1 MATTGQHTITGVED
15 IHDEENKHTP
25 LSAEMFSE
33 PSLLDSSTTTFLVGT
48 YTHNEILAHIPKGDH
63 GEGIYAWTLDSTGKL
78 SKEPTAVSRVQPNP
92 AFILKHP
99 TKDIIYASTECI
111 NTCGEVITLEIA
123 HDGSLRELTRQ
134 SAGGRSTCYLTLCPE
149 KQGGDGGARESI
161 TTLGCVNYWDAIV
174 SLLPVDPATGVVSGP
189 VIDQHMQPGANYVFK
204 NNPDRVEHWT
214 HRQRWPHTH
223 CFVTE
228 PYERTHHF
236 VPDLGQDII
245 WCYKIEASKKL
256 VLVGG
261 AQLEKGQGPR
271 HIVFHPTVKT
281 LYVINELK
289 STVSV
294 LHFHPELLHGSGTG
308 VSVRSATDTSPKT
321 GAFLQHVETLRTLPE
336 DFMCTDHH
344 KSHASEIRLHPSQ
357 KFVLIA
363 NRGHDSIAVYAIDAT
378 PKGRGSLRLANITP
392 SGGRFPRNFNF
403 DSSGRFVVIGNQ
415 NSNNLTVMSFCLESG
430 AMKIVDQ
437 KYQPSPNF
445 IYSVP
450 GPAASAAAVQI
461 EPAQVLPQVFKAEM
475 AREGGDK
482 IIEMPEDNSS
492 SSVKGHGLSIA
503 SAWMHYIFVFGV
515 VGIWLFVALFI
526 GNRADL

>member
-1 MATTGQHTITGVED
+1 M
-15 IHDEENKHTP
+15 
-25 LSAEMFSE
+25 
-33 PSLLDSSTTTFLVGT
+33 
-48 YTHNEILAHIPKGDH
+48 
-63 GEGIYAWTLDSTGKL
+63 
-78 SKEPTAVSRVQPNP
+78 SRVQPNP

-111 NTCGEVITLEIA
+111 NDCGEVITLQVNT
-123 HDGSLRELTRQ
+123 HDGSLRELGRQ

-149 KQGGDGGARESI
+149 KRSGGGRGDTEESI
-161 TTLGCVNYWDAIV
+161 TAMGCVNYWDAIV

-189 VIDQHMQPGANYVFK
+189 VIDQHMQPAANYVFK

-228 PYERTHHF
+228 PYERAHHF

-245 WCYKIEASKKL
+245 WCYKVEASKKL

-261 AQLEKGQGPR
+261 VQLEKGQGPR
-271 HIVFHPTVKT
+271 HIVFHPTVKA

-294 LHFHPELLHGSGTG
+294 LHYHPELLNGSGTG
-308 VSVRSATDTSPKT
+308 VSVRSATDTNPRT

-392 SGGRFPRNFNF
+392 SGGSFPRNFNF

-415 NSNNLTVMSFCLESG
+415 NSNNLTVMAFCLESG
-430 AMKIVDQ
+430 AMQIVDQ

-450 GPAASAAAVQI
+450 VPAAASAPPVQTK
-461 EPAQVLPQVFKAEM
+461 PSPVLSQVSKAEM
-475 AREGGDK
+475 TCSKGGDE
-482 IIEMPEDNSS
+482 IIEMPSDASS
-492 SSVKGHGLSIA
+492 STVKGRSDLTSLS
-503 SAWMHYIFVFGV
+503 SAWMHYTFVFGV